1 MNEDRTCAKAD
12 PKLTQPRSGDVRE
25 WQASF
30 HGIPI
35 HIDPSLPHG
44 TIEFRD
50 RAGKVIGTIVD
61 VGGVSIGAQR

>member
-1 MNEDRTCAKAD
+1 MSNTVELNIPKTAADRLHKGA
-12 PKLTQPRSGDVRE
+12 E

-35 HIDPSLPHG
+35 HTDSSLPHG

-50 RAGKVIGTIVD
+50 RAGKVIGTIID
-61 VGGVSIGAQR
+61 VGGLHIGTRS